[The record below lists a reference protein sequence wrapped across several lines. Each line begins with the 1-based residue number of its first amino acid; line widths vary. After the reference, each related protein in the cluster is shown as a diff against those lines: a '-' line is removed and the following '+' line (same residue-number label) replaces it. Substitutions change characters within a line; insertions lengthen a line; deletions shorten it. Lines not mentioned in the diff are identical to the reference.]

1 MKVLRI
7 KPMCRPEVID
17 IDGSLESLQKEVG
30 GLIQATYPWDD
41 KVALICNDEGKLMGL
56 PLNRSLEDYDIIAG
70 TFFICG
76 LGDEDFCSLTEAQ
89 MEHYKSKYRMP
100 ELFFKTPD
108 GVKGKPCSPS
118 VYRLFM
124 GQPERQRSEAEHER

>member
-56 PLNRSLEDYDIIAG
+56 EFNRPLYSAVAQMYIYVAG
-70 TFFICG
+70 TFLIVG
-76 LGDEDFCSLTEAQ
+76 LTDDDFCSLSVAMIE
-89 MEHYKSKYRMP
+89 KYTMMFRRCYGLL
-100 ELFFKTPD
+100 EDED
-108 GVKGKPCSPS
+108 GKRYVVCMKPK
-118 VYRLFM
+118 
-124 GQPERQRSEAEHER
+124 Q